1 MTLCRNVLIALF
13 IHSVIFA
20 GIAWAHSGATGVVKE
35 RMQLMKDIARDTK
48 ALGLAFK
55 GTTPYD
61 PVEIAAAAERI
72 SEHAGD
78 RLTALFPAG
87 SKFGNLDQLDTF
99 QRDCRRPACIS
110 PAPCRHRVIRANRNR
125 PPLQRSSC
133 DLQGLPSG
141 LPHRLTIQ
149 DGTVNRG
156 EAGPAEIL

>member
-87 SKFGNLDQLDTF
+87 SNDHPSEASSEIWTNWTRFSEIADDLRVSARRLVGTASSGQTATAPLF
-99 QRDCRRPACIS
+99 RDLAATCKAC
-110 PAPCRHRVIRANRNR
+110 H
-125 PPLQRSSC
+125 
-133 DLQGLPSG
+133 
-141 LPHRLTIQ
+141 Q
-149 DGTVNRG
+149 DFR
-156 EAGPAEIL
+156 ID